1 VVVDV
6 LVVGGGVIGVA
17 TANACAQR
25 GLRVALCE
33 RHGLASAA
41 SGRNAGLVMGPHPP
55 EMARIARRS
64 VELWLSLHHQ
74 TGGGFRLDRM
84 TLGYL
89 VVAEDEATI
98 DIVAQELPGAERLD
112 GDALRELEPALAED
126 LPGGVR
132 VDDGRRIDPA
142 GAVGAMAAEARRF
155 GVEVLT
161 GCEVKELTL
170 RRDGAAVTGAVTDAG
185 EIDAGTVVVAAG
197 PWSWRV
203 CRSIGYDV
211 PVRGVRG
218 WIATTRPAPF
228 RLRHPVEDHRDVWD
242 RLLGELRTT
251 VGDLAAGAPAPVHH
265 AVLLHQD
272 PAGRMVLGSSL
283 MAATGDRDEG
293 DEALAAIATRAVRI
307 VPALADV
314 EVAETRSCARPTTP
328 DGLPLHGPVPGVERL
343 VLACGHGPQ
352 GVTWGPGAGEAIA
365 EGIATGAWDEALLPA
380 RFTPA
385 ADGV

>member
-25 GLRVALCE
+25 GMRVALCE

-55 EMARIARRS
+55 ELARIARRS

-84 TLGYL
+84 SLGYV
-89 VVAEDEATI
+89 VVAEDAAALDE
-98 DIVAQELPGAERLD
+98 VAAGLPGSERLD
-112 GDALRELEPALAED
+112 HAALHELEPVLADD
-126 LPGGVR
+126 LPGGVL
-132 VDDGRRIDPA
+132 VADARRIDPA
-142 GAVGAMAAEARRF
+142 GAVGALAAEARRF
-155 GVEVLT
+155 GVEILT

-203 CRSIGYDV
+203 CRSLGYDV

-228 RLRHPVEDHRDVWD
+228 RLGHPVEDHRDVWE
-242 RLLGELRTT
+242 RLLGGLRTT
-251 VGDLAAGAPAPVHH
+251 VADLAAGTPPPVHH
-265 AVLLHQD
+265 AVLLQQD

-283 MAATGDRDEG
+283 MSATSDRDEG
-293 DEALAAIATRAVRI
+293 EEALAAIATRAVRL

-314 EVAETRSCARPTTP
+314 EVVETRSCARPTTP

-352 GVTWGPGAGEAIA
+352 GITWGPGAGEAIA
-365 EGIATGAWDEALLPA
+365 EGIATGTWDDALLPA
-380 RFTPA
+380 RLTPD
-385 ADGV
+385 ADAV